1 MSAVKLNKNRRAVVI
16 LLFCGIVCLA
26 LSFLPLF
33 QHQRVWLLLLVFI
46 TLLAA
51 LVVEIRG
58 RFHEISATSK
68 VLVVAIAVAAAV
80 TAFALA
86 VSQMPA
92 QSAHAVVDEDSPNH
106 HALTLSLT

>member
-1 MSAVKLNKNRRAVVI
+1 MPAVKLNKNRRAVLF

-33 QHQRVWLLLLVFI
+33 QDQRAWLLLLVFI
-46 TLLAA
+46 TLVAA
-51 LVVEIRG
+51 LLVEIRG
-58 RFHEISATSK
+58 RFHETNATSK
-68 VLVVAIAVAAAV
+68 VFVVAIAIAAAV

-92 QSAHAVVDEDSPNH
+92 
-106 HALTLSLT
+106 